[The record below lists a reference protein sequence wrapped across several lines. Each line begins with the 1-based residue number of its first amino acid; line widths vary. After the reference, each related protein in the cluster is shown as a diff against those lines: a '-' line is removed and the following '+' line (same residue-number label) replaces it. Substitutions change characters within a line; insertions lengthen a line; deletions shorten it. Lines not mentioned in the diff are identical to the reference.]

1 MLGYAPPQKGVPYVF
16 EVCLTSQANT
26 AVFKANPT
34 IVAGDVVI
42 SIDGGDYANL
52 TNLPAATPAGGKQV
66 QVSLTA
72 AEMTGYNISVI
83 FSDQYGAEWCD
94 HHTLIQTE
102 FVPIVRDGTCSGG
115 TATTVTLD
123 GGAPTT
129 PDLYQNNTI
138 YIYDGTGAGQSNL
151 IESYST
157 SRVATV
163 RSTWAVTPDVT
174 SKFVIFPTGIDL
186 SLLDAAVSSRMP
198 SAGGISVTTFNADP
212 LTLLIGFDHNYRNG
226 NSVRYTNSLG
236 TWPDLTN
243 ATVRLYLQGQG
254 ADGIAGGGSI
264 VVGTVEVPVGVD
276 QAIHFDVPHSVTSI
290 QVPVVNKRLYASAT
304 LANGDVYPL
313 VQGSL
318 RWRDPMD
325 PD

>member
-1 MLGYAPPQKGVPYVF
+1 MLSYAPPKRGEAFVF
-16 EVCLTSQANT
+16 ETALTSQAT
-26 AVFKANPT
+26 GTTFKSSPT
-34 IVAGDVVI
+34 LAAGDVKVRV
-42 SIDGGDYANL
+42 DGGTLSNI
-52 TNLPAATPAGGKQV
+52 TTLPTASGKIV
-66 QVSLTA
+66 TDSLSA
-72 AEMTGYNISVI
+72 AEMTGDNISVI
-83 FSDQYGAEWCD
+83 FSDAAGSEWCD
-94 HHTLIQTE
+94 QHIAIQTE
-102 FVPIVRDGTCSGG
+102 FSPIVRNGTCSGG
-115 TATTVTLD
+115 TSTTVTLD

-129 PDLYQNNTI
+129 LDLYQNHSI

-151 IESYST
+151 IEGYST
-157 SRVATV
+157 ARVATV
-163 RSTWAVTPDVT
+163 RTTWAVTPDVT
-174 SKFVIFPTGIDL
+174 SKYAIFPAGIDL
-186 SLLDAAVSSRMP
+186 SLLDAAISSRMP

-236 TWPDLTN
+236 TWPDLSN